1 MVDLGRLIADGSLLY
16 RRDSLEDGR
25 LMVAVVVVAAV
36 VVVVVVVVAAVVV
49 GLNGSLQL
57 PVL

>member
-16 RRDSLEDGR
+16 RSDSLEDGR
-25 LMVAVVVVAAV
+25 LMVAVVLVAADV
-36 VVVVVVVVAAVVV
+36 VVVVV
-49 GLNGSLQL
+49 GLNVSLQL